1 MATAG
6 HQFKEMFLACEKKD
20 RRTIVTNLKRI
31 FHNDS
36 GAESDSDLSY
46 SGLIGL
52 YHMID
57 ECSEE
62 ELRNSN
68 VWNSFIDDEESN
80 ILQKVVAAGIDIFK
94 VKGAW

>member
-1 MATAG
+1 M
-6 HQFKEMFLACEKKD
+6 
-20 RRTIVTNLKRI
+20 RTKGSSYLKLMY
-31 FHNDS
+31 HNDS
-36 GAESDSDLSY
+36 GAESDRDLSY

-62 ELRNSN
+62 ELRDSN
-68 VWNSFIDDEESN
+68 AWNSFTDDEKSK
-80 ILQKVVAAGIDIFK
+80 IQQKVVAAGIDIFK